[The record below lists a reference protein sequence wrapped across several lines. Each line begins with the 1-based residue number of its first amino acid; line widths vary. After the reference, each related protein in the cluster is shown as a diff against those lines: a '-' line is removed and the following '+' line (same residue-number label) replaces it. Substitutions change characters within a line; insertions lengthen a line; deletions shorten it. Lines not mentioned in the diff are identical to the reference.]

1 MNTRRLPRLLSTLVV
16 VLATVVTATAAVAA
30 APSAL
35 PDAFEGRYI
44 VVFGAPVDAPSTASA
59 VAQAHGL
66 RVGFVYEH
74 ALQGMSASVPAGR
87 LAALQR
93 DPRVAYVV
101 EDMVRTISAQ
111 EIPTGI
117 RRIFADENGDI
128 GIDGVDDYRVD
139 VDVAVID
146 TGIDLEH
153 PDLNVFNSVSCL
165 YSSGGGPPWAR
176 SYYCDAGGDDD
187 HYHGTHVAGT
197 IAALDNGLG
206 VVGVAPGARLWA
218 VKVCDAQGSCPS
230 SAIIAGIDHVAGHA
244 GSIEVANMSLGGA
257 GYNQAEY
264 DAIQGVVDA
273 GVAFAVAAGND
284 DDDANNYSPAA
295 FDNALTVS
303 ALADFDGEPGGHG
316 EPTCRTDQDDTL
328 ADFSNWGNA
337 VQIAAPGVCILSTF
351 PIEQGEYGTISG
363 TSMASPHA
371 AGALALLASS
381 NNPGNATDVYNLYDQ
396 VINAGN
402 FDWTDDSGDGIQEPL
417 LDVSTFSPK
426 LIPSGG
432 GNVPPSADF
441 TYTTSDLT
449 AYFTDQSTDS
459 DGSIVS
465 WAWDFGDGST
475 STEQNPS
482 HTYAADGTYPVTL
495 TVTDD
500 DGATDT
506 ASQDVTVSS
515 GEENQLPV
523 ASFTYT
529 CTDLACDFTDQSS
542 DPDGSI
548 VSWAWAF
555 GDGSTATAQNPSH
568 TYAADGTYTVALTVT
583 DDDGATDTASQDVTV
598 SSGGGEAGGM
608 YVWDMSW
615 KETGPHLKA
624 TVTILVDSDGDGV
637 AESTDDPV
645 SGATVSFTLSNDS
658 DGSQSYT
665 GTTDAAGVVEFQWKR
680 APSGMYTG
688 EVTGLTHT
696 TYTWDSS
703 LDADNPDTY
712 TK

>member
-1 MNTRRLPRLLSTLVV
+1 VKLKIYVALFMVLTLLVGAAF
-16 VLATVVTATAAVAA
+16 ATSPIQAA
-30 APSAL
+30 A
-35 PDAFEGRYI
+35 DAESYI
-44 VVFGAPVDAPSTASA
+44 VVFRTPAEARSAASA

-111 EIPTGI
+111 TIPTGI
-117 RRIFADENGDI
+117 QRIFADENADI
-128 GIDGVDDYRVD
+128 DIDGTDDYRVD
-139 VDVAVID
+139 ADVAVID

-153 PDLNVFNSVSCL
+153 PELNVFNSVSCL
-165 YSSGGGPPWAR
+165 YSSGGGPPWSR

-197 IAALDNGLG
+197 IAALDNGSG

-230 SAIIAGIDHVAGHA
+230 SAIIAGIDHVAANA
-244 GSIEVANMSLGGA
+244 GSIEVTNMSLGGS
-257 GYNQAEY
+257 GFSQAEY
-264 DAIQGVVDA
+264 DAIQGAVDA

-303 ALADFDGEPGGHG
+303 ALADFDGEPGGLSS
-316 EPTCRTDQDDTL
+316 PTCRDDQDDTL
-328 ADFSNWGNA
+328 ADFSNWGDA

-371 AGALALLASS
+371 AGALALLASA

-402 FDWTDDSGDGIQEPL
+402 FNWTDDSGDGIQEPL
-417 LDVSTFSPK
+417 LDVSTFSPV
-426 LIPSGG
+426 LVPTGEPS
-432 GNVPPSADF
+432 NEPPTASF

-449 AYFTDQSTDS
+449 VDFTDQSTDS
-459 DGSIVS
+459 DGTISGWS
-465 WAWDFGDGST
+465 WDFGDGAT

-482 HTYAADGTYPVTL
+482 HTYAADGTYTVSL

-500 DGATDT
+500 DGATDST
-506 ASQDVTVSS
+506 SQDVAVTGGGGGGGAMHVSAIDMGYSTAGPNYFVNTSVTVVDDS
-515 GEENQLPV
+515 GNPV
-523 ASFTYT
+523 
-529 CTDLACDFTDQSS
+529 S
-542 DPDGSI
+542 DATVYVTTTLPDGST
-548 VSWAWAF
+548 VSDS
-555 GDGSTATAQNPSH
+555 GITGSDGTLTLKAKSRQT
-568 TYAADGTYTVALTVT
+568 GTYT
-583 DDDGATDTASQDVTV
+583 S
-598 SSGGGEAGGM
+598 
-608 YVWDMSW
+608 
-615 KETGPHLKA
+615 
-624 TVTILVDSDGDGV
+624 
-637 AESTDDPV
+637 
-645 SGATVSFTLSNDS
+645 
-658 DGSQSYT
+658 
-665 GTTDAAGVVEFQWKR
+665 
-680 APSGMYTG
+680 
-688 EVTGLTHT
+688 EVTNVTHASLTYDAGANT
-696 TYTWDSS
+696 ETSET
-703 LDADNPDTY
+703 LDVP
-712 TK
+712 